1 MAKVVNITDKLEFEN
16 NPIMEIGTLEVEVHA
31 DAETM
36 LKLMGTFAEKSEL
49 EAVGEAMNL
58 IFDGEDV
65 RAICNLKRN
74 GRKLSAQSLM
84 VIVQEAMKLVMG
96 EAEPGEQ

>member
-1 MAKVVNITDKLEFEN
+1 MARVINITDKLEFEN

-58 IFDGEDV
+58 IFDEEDV

>member
-1 MAKVVNITDKLEFEN
+1 MAKVINITDKLEFEN

-58 IFDGEDV
+58 IFNEEDV
-65 RAICNLKRN
+65 RTICNLKRN

>member
-1 MAKVVNITDKLEFEN
+1 MAKVINITDKLEFES
-16 NPIMEIGTLEVEVHA
+16 NPIMEIGTLEVEVRA

-58 IFDGEDV
+58 IFSGEDV
-65 RAICNLKRN
+65 KAICSMKRN
-74 GRKLSAQSLM
+74 GRKLSARSMM